1 MQPPVKWRFAL
12 AAAVLAAIAASAAF
26 AGVFRSDE
34 SGVAKATLTLVGEA
48 PVVLAGRGFVPG
60 ESVTVK
66 VNGIGGPL
74 SRSVTAARRGGF
86 TVRFL
91 RADAACGPLRAS
103 AVGTKGSRASLRR
116 HTIPPPCG
124 VPIQP

>member
-1 MQPPVKWRFAL
+1 MKAPVKLRYAL
-12 AAAVLAAIAASAAF
+12 AAAVLAAAAASAAF
-26 AGVFRSDE
+26 AGVFRSGE
-34 SGVAKATLTLVGEA
+34 SSVARPTLTLVAEA

-60 ESVTVK
+60 ESVAVK
-66 VNGIGGPL
+66 VYGIGGPL
-74 SRSVTAARRGGF
+74 SKSVTAGRRGRF

-91 RADAACGPLRAS
+91 PADANCGPLRAS